1 MTRDHFQRRLKASEG
16 AANLK
21 CGVRLCDWFAP
32 RICFADWRTEPQMTN
47 KTRGEIFLEAFRLWA
62 VSVDLTVPLPGIA
75 TTRLGS
81 YRFRYKNSEW

>member
-1 MTRDHFQRRLKASEG
+1 
-16 AANLK
+16 
-21 CGVRLCDWFAP
+21 
-32 RICFADWRTEPQMTN
+32 MTN